1 MSALAERGTIA
12 WVNNSRETFTPTV
25 SGAIATCIHEVARAA
40 MAEGHVCPVISRP
53 APADP
58 HDWPDLRLT
67 EPIREPGPLRAKA
80 LRARRRFTGWARPDQ
95 WAFAADVLDR
105 LRDIDPGVVV
115 VNNDPEVAVF
125 LRAKLPGARVVHWFH
140 NLELAGDR
148 FRRRFAADPGL
159 RSVAVSG
166 YLARAVEQVYGLTPL
181 SVAAVLNGV
190 SARDFPTDR
199 AAGIPAIPTIGY
211 LGRLAV
217 EKAPDTLVRA
227 GIILARRGVA
237 FRLQLVGDTNWG
249 FTSKHPFHL
258 ELDRLLAELESLGI
272 EVVRMGHLARD
283 EVPRALART
292 DVHVTPS
299 RWDEPCGLTTLEG
312 LASGRAVVGSAT
324 GGTPELLHGAGRTFP
339 RDDAAALADVLEELV
354 HDRDL
359 REDLG
364 RRARERAVALTW
376 ERTWDGLARTAGLR
390 RVGE

>member
-1 MSALAERGTIA
+1 MSALAERGPIA

-40 MAEGHVCPVISRP
+40 MAEGYACPVITRP
-53 APADP
+53 AAAEP
-58 HDWPDLRLT
+58 HDWPDLHLT
-67 EPIREPGPLRAKA
+67 GALRDRGALSAKA
-80 LRARRRFTGWARPDQ
+80 RRARRRLTGWARPDQ
-95 WAFAADVLDR
+95 WEYAGEVLDR
-105 LRDIDPGVVV
+105 LRRIAPQVVV
-115 VNNDPEVAVF
+115 VNNDPEIAVH
-125 LRAKLPGARVVHWFH
+125 LRSRLPGTRVVHWFH

-181 SVAAVLNGV
+181 SVAGVLNGV
-190 SARDFPTDR
+190 SARDFSTLR
-199 AAGIPAIPTIGY
+199 APGIPTIGF

-227 GIILARRGVA
+227 GILLARRGVE
-237 FRLQLVGDTNWG
+237 FRLQLAGDTNWG

-272 EVVRMGHLARD
+272 EVVRTGHLARD

-312 LASGRAVVGSAT
+312 LASARAVVGSAT
-324 GGTPELLHGAGRTFP
+324 GGTPELLHGAGRIFP
-339 RDDAAALADVLEELV
+339 RDDDAALADVLEELV
-354 HDRDL
+354 RDRDL

-364 RRARERAVALTW
+364 RRARERAEALTW
-376 ERTWDGLARTAGLR
+376 ERTWDGLARAAGVR

>member
-1 MSALAERGTIA
+1 MSSDARSGTIA

-40 MAEGHVCPVISRP
+40 MAEGYACPVVTRP
-53 APADP
+53 APAEP
-58 HDWPDLRLT
+58 HDWPDLHLT
-67 EPIREPGPLRAKA
+67 PAARDGGALHAKA
-80 LRARRRFTGWARPDQ
+80 LRARRRLTGWARPDQ
-95 WAFAADVLDR
+95 WAYAADVLDR
-105 LRDIDPGVVV
+105 VRRIAPRVVV
-115 VNNDPEVAVF
+115 VNNDPEIAVH
-125 LRAKLPGARVVHWFH
+125 LRAKLPGVRVVHWFH

-148 FRRRFAADPGL
+148 FRRRFAADPDL

-190 SARDFPTDR
+190 SARDYPTDR
-199 AAGIPAIPTIGY
+199 APGVPAIPTIGY

-227 GIILARRGVA
+227 GIILARRGVE
-237 FRLQLVGDTNWG
+237 FRLQLAGDTNWG

-272 EVVRMGHLARD
+272 EVVRTGHLARD
-283 EVPRALART
+283 EVPRALTRT

-312 LASGRAVVGSAT
+312 LASARAVVGSAT
-324 GGTPELLHGAGRTFP
+324 GGTPELLHGAGRIFP
-339 RDDAAALADVLEELV
+339 RDDDAALADVLEELV
-354 HDRDL
+354 RDRDL

-364 RRARERAVALTW
+364 RRARERAEALTW
-376 ERTWDGLARTAGLR
+376 ERTWDGLARAAGVR